1 MNWDAVSALSSV
13 AGVVAVVISLLY
25 VARQLRQSAHF
36 TRATSQQALIDKTTE
51 HNRWI
56 CEDPRRIEVLR
67 RAAGG
72 FHDLTPNEQH
82 LVYTVFSAYLTGLE
96 NAIYFRQAGVCPD
109 AVYAL
114 QERTAMLIL
123 RTKGGKEFWESG
135 QFLIGDDV
143 RRKIEELLKRKEDGM
158 PPLHMVM
165 PWLGT
170 APVPIG

>member
-1 MNWDAVSALSSV
+1 MNWDAVTALAEV
-13 AGVVAVVISLLY
+13 AGAAAVVISLLY
-25 VARQLRQSAHF
+25 VARQLRQSANF
-36 TRATSQQALIDKTTE
+36 TRATSQQMLIDKTTD

-56 CEDPRRIEVLR
+56 CEDPQRIEILR
-67 RAAGG
+67 RAVGG
-72 FHDLTPNEQH
+72 FHDLPPNEQH
-82 LVYTVFSAYLTGLE
+82 LVYTVFSAFLTGLE

-109 AVYAL
+109 AVYAM

-123 RTKGGKEFWESG
+123 RTRGGQEFWESG

-143 RRKIEELLKRKEDGM
+143 RHKIEDLLKRKEDGM

-170 APVPIG
+170 ASATA